1 MMDCQCLA
9 VWILCNLLDV
19 FDSLERQVFCCV
31 VCFGVVRDVIF
42 ERAKKCGGWRGWI
55 QFL

>member
-1 MMDCQCLA
+1 MDCQCLA